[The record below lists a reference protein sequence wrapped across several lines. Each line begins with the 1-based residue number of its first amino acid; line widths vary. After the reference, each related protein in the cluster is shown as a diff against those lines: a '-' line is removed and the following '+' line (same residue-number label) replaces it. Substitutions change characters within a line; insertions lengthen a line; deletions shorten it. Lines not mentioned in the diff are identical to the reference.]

1 MDPQAVYNG
10 FASMFRNMLIS
21 MTASIALIGFSEKFE
36 LMAPAVRMI
45 GFTGMMISAFI
56 GFKTYRDF
64 LDYINSI
71 ESEVPIA
78 KRWRTWAYTSLFYSA
93 LIFTLATIYLFRKVI
108 IF

>member
-36 LMAPAVRMI
+36 LMAPVVRMI
-45 GFTGMMISAFI
+45 GFTVMMIAAFI

-78 KRWRTWAYTSLFYSA
+78 KRWRTWAYTSLLYSA
-93 LIFTLATIYLFRKVI
+93 IIFTLAVIYLFRKVL

>member
-36 LMAPAVRMI
+36 LMAPVVRMI
-45 GFTGMMISAFI
+45 GFMGMVIAAFI

-71 ESEVPIA
+71 ESEVPA
-78 KRWRTWAYTSLFYSA
+78 VKKWRTWAYTSLFYSA
-93 LIFTLATIYLFRKVI
+93 LIFTLAAIYLFRKVI

>member
-36 LMAPAVRMI
+36 LMAPVVRMI
-45 GFTGMMISAFI
+45 GFTVMMIAAFI

-93 LIFTLATIYLFRKVI
+93 IIFTLAVIYLLRKVL

>member
-36 LMAPAVRMI
+36 LMAPVVRII
-45 GFTGMMISAFI
+45 GFMGMVIAAFI

-64 LDYINSI
+64 LDYVKSI
-71 ESEVPIA
+71 ESEFPMA
-78 KRWRTWAYTSLFYSA
+78 RKWKTWAYVTLLYTVIILMLSL
-93 LIFTLATIYLFRKVI
+93 IYLFRKVI
-108 IF
+108 PF

>member
-21 MTASIALIGFSEKFE
+21 MTASVALIGFSEKFE
-36 LMAPAVRMI
+36 LMAPVVRMI
-45 GFTGMMISAFI
+45 GFTGMTISAFI
-56 GFKTYRDF
+56 GLKTYRDF

-71 ESEVPIA
+71 DDEVPMA

-93 LIFTLATIYLFRKVI
+93 LIFTLAVIYLFRKVI

>member
-36 LMAPAVRMI
+36 LMAPVVRII
-45 GFTGMMISAFI
+45 GFMGMVIAAFI

-64 LDYINSI
+64 LDYVKSI
-71 ESEVPIA
+71 ESEFPMA
-78 KRWRTWAYTSLFYSA
+78 RKWKTWAYVTLLYTLIIFILSL
-93 LIFTLATIYLFRKVI
+93 IYLFRKVI

>member
-1 MDPQAVYNG
+1 
-10 FASMFRNMLIS
+10 

-36 LMAPAVRMI
+36 LMAPVVRMI
-45 GFTGMMISAFI
+45 GFTVMMIAAFI

-71 ESEVPIA
+71 DDEVPMA

-93 LIFTLATIYLFRKVI
+93 LIFTLAVIYLFRKVI